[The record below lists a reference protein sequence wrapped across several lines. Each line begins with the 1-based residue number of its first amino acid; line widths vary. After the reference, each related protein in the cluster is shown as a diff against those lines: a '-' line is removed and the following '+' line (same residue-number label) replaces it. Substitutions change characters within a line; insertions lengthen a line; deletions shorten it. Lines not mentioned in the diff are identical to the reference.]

1 MEDAVLRAE
10 HLKKYFGAVA
20 ATDDVSF
27 ELRKGEILGL
37 IGPNGAGKTTLVD
50 LLTGVEKPSEGYV
63 EFDDTD
69 ITGRT
74 PHRIGKAGL
83 ARTFQIVRPFSHM
96 TVRDNVTIG
105 ALFGHGQRKS
115 MGSARERADEVLEM
129 VELDSRAHRSAA
141 SLTPQETKRLELAK
155 ALAAD
160 PTVLLLDEVMAG
172 LHATEIDQAVSLV
185 RRVNESGVAVLV
197 IEHVMK
203 AIVQLC
209 DRVIVLETGSIIAE
223 GDPEEVTTDPEVIKA
238 YLGERWAKR
247 IEDGE
252 DGS

>member
-10 HLKKYFGAVA
+10 HLKKNFGAVA

-50 LLTGVEKPSEGYV
+50 LLTGVEKPSEGRV
-63 EFDDTD
+63 EFDGTD
-69 ITGRT
+69 ITRWV

-83 ARTFQIVRPFSHM
+83 VRTFQIVKPFTHM
-96 TVRDNVTIG
+96 TVGDNVTIG
-105 ALFGHGQRKS
+105 ALFGHGQRRS
-115 MGSARERADEVLEM
+115 VGAARERADEVLEM
-129 VELDSRAHRSAA
+129 AELGSKTDHSAA

-172 LHATEIDQAVSLV
+172 LHATEIDQAVALV

-203 AIVQLC
+203 AIMQLC

-223 GDPEEVTTDPEVIKA
+223 GHPEEVTNDPEVIKA

-247 IEDGE
+247 MEKGE
-252 DGS
+252 DGD